1 MDTIKWKN
9 HNLETLIML
18 KETGILE
25 VLSKKS
31 YMMPEEEPLSL
42 KLLLEILTITSK
54 TLKISSLLKVCILDN
69 TCIVVK
75 KLD

>member
-1 MDTIKWKN
+1 MAIIKWKN
-9 HNLETLIML
+9 HNLETLISL
-18 KETGILE
+18 KETDILE

-31 YMMPEEEPLSL
+31 YMMLEEEHPSL

-69 TCIVVK
+69 TYTVVK

>member
-1 MDTIKWKN
+1 
-9 HNLETLIML
+9 ML

-31 YMMPEEEPLSL
+31 YMMLEEEPLL
-42 KLLLEILTITSK
+42 PKLLLEILTPTSNK
-54 TLKISSLLKVCILDN
+54 LKISSLLKVCIPDN

-75 KLD
+75 KPD

>member
-1 MDTIKWKN
+1 VF
-9 HNLETLIML
+9 
-18 KETGILE
+18 E